1 MYKFQTRSAEVD
13 DVRWNLGRERDVG
26 TQCWPPI
33 SPFLYITEILWRT
46 ANTILFP
53 PIPFSLEP
61 INQTFDSPEYL
72 LLPWSTWCHVAGPYW
87 LHLSAPFWAASPTPP
102 CSTWLSCSSLTGM
115 HPSPLSFLSTFTLAF
130 IWYGTWKN
138 ALSWCRWLMI
148 TRYPGGRKTLRSH
161 HCGRAS
167 HLVAGSIF
175 SLAPS
180 SPWYPFWWHIECSCE
195 CPWMLVHR
203 TMPVSCQH
211 KLPDC
216 TLWGFLLHVLVS
228 KVLLSWEDIIQYLW
242 VPTDIHNVSF

>member
-148 TRYPGGRKTLRSH
+148 TRYPWGKKNPAFPSLWTCFPLGSRFYFQPGPFQS
-161 HCGRAS
+161 
-167 HLVAGSIF
+167 LVP
-175 SLAPS
+175 L
-180 SPWYPFWWHIECSCE
+180 
-195 CPWMLVHR
+195 LV
-203 TMPVSCQH
+203 T
-211 KLPDC
+211 
-216 TLWGFLLHVLVS
+216 
-228 KVLLSWEDIIQYLW
+228 
-242 VPTDIHNVSF
+242 